1 MRQLIFTSA
10 LLGLNRTRSGFCTVA
25 RHASLRER
33 TVDEL
38 EKMSEYDPPPGT
50 RPTVFLFRVYSA
62 GNEPLFILSRAGDA
76 GKDTFGRAN
85 YVVHHLI
92 FQKEELD
99 ALPPPA
105 EVALR
110 FRGWCKKFVGKP
122 HFLPENEALPLEI
135 LRREGEKFV
144 PAKRWKELT
153 GDAGNAALLA
163 PYGEARAT
171 IFVGD
176 ESMNEVALG
185 LFAESAE
192 TLGRRDAWTVA
203 FATGIC
209 SRKNAGR
216 FLWRMVGA
224 RELAVRHP
232 GDFILDFLAPLSV
245 LRPPKTVFAEYARTG
260 EFPASAMPKKI
271 SMPGVTAAATS
282 TAATG
287 TVAFETKRTDGAPDA
302 TGKPKLKLAARNA
315 LGGNAAKT
323 AGAEKSVGNVANA
336 ASASSAAKA
345 VEAAAKT
352 PGKAETPG
360 ATDAT
365 DATDAAS
372 ADDAENLSEIDL
384 GLDGAELPSNADG
397 ATQKK
402 VAIPRISRRLLRM
415 RRKRFFA
422 AAGTLAFV
430 LISAIVAASILIIL
444 SVFDTAGEKISAR
457 RKNAAAAQVAAA
469 NAVPAPVAAK
479 KNAEPAAAAPGKS
492 VVADSTRAAAAASAN
507 SVPAS
512 AAQPSALILPNATG
526 TPGESI
532 SPNATE
538 TADSAANAT
547 ASANAAGTAKSD
559 SAGAAGAA
567 NSVVATAN
575 DSAAGTSAS
584 GDEISSG
591 KPSSSSSVA
600 AADESVTASERS
612 SATSARGGGATND
625 SVSEKKAIRRFC
637 AVLENRISVGDFAGA
652 AETWI
657 AFSDA
662 FPAEIDRFR
671 TRFLPRFKLRVAEAF
686 ADRVGRRLLP
696 LDAGAELSPE
706 TCAAIRADL
715 AIFSRVR
722 SALELSDGQIQKK
735 NLAVFERAA
744 AAVAESAEKSDDVVS
759 AEKSDAAESE
769 MQTSS
774 AAEPATVPAAVSAGS
789 PNAVPAEK

>member
-122 HFLPENEALPLEI
+122 HFLPENEALPPEI

-271 SMPGVTAAATS
+271 SMPGVTAAAT
-282 TAATG
+282 G
-287 TVAFETKRTDGAPDA
+287 TVAFETRRTDGASDA

-315 LGGNAAKT
+315 LDGNAAKT
-323 AGAEKSVGNVANA
+323 AGAEKFVGNVANA
-336 ASASSAAKA
+336 ASVSSSANA

-360 ATDAT
+360 ATA
-365 DATDAAS
+365 ATDAAG
-372 ADDAENLSEIDL
+372 ADDAENLSGIDL
-384 GLDGAELPSNADG
+384 GLDGAELPPNADG

-402 VAIPRISRRLLRM
+402 VALPRISRRLLRM

-469 NAVPAPVAAK
+469 NAVPAPAAAK

-492 VVADSTRAAAAASAN
+492 VVADSTHATAAASAN
-507 SVPAS
+507 SVSAS
-512 AAQPSALILPNATG
+512 AAQPSALIPPNATG

-538 TADSAANAT
+538 TAGSAANAT
-547 ASANAAGTAKSD
+547 AFANAAGTAKS
-559 SAGAAGAA
+559 
-567 NSVVATAN
+567 VVATADN
-575 DSAAGTSAS
+575 SAAGTPAAS
-584 GDEISSG
+584 DEISSG

-612 SATSARGGGATND
+612 SATSARGATNEA
-625 SVSEKKAIRRFC
+625 VSEKKAIRRFC
-637 AVLENRISVGDFAGA
+637 AVLENRISIGDFAGA

-662 FPAEIDRFR
+662 FPTEIDRFR

-744 AAVAESAEKSDDVVS
+744 AAVAEPAGKSDDAVS

-769 MQTSS
+769 MQASS

-789 PNAVPAEK
+789 PNAVPSEK

>member
-122 HFLPENEALPLEI
+122 HFLPENEALPPEI

-176 ESMNEVALG
+176 ESMNDVALG

-192 TLGRRDAWTVA
+192 TLGCRDAWTVA

-282 TAATG
+282 AAATG
-287 TVAFETKRTDGAPDA
+287 TVAFETRRTDGAPDA

-315 LGGNAAKT
+315 LDGNAAKT

-336 ASASSAAKA
+336 ASVSFAANA

-365 DATDAAS
+365 DAADA
-372 ADDAENLSEIDL
+372 DNAENLSEIDL
-384 GLDGAELPSNADG
+384 GLDGAELPPNADG

-469 NAVPAPVAAK
+469 NAVPAPAAAK
-479 KNAEPAAAAPGKS
+479 KNVEPTAAAPGKS
-492 VVADSTRAAAAASAN
+492 VVADSMHAT
-507 SVPAS
+507 
-512 AAQPSALILPNATG
+512 AAQPSALISPNATEM
-526 TPGESI
+526 PGESI

-538 TADSAANAT
+538 TAGSAANAT

-559 SAGAAGAA
+559 SAGAAGTA
-567 NSVVATAN
+567 NSVVATAD

-591 KPSSSSSVA
+591 KPSSSSNVA

-612 SATSARGGGATND
+612 SATSARGATND

-662 FPAEIDRFR
+662 FPTEIDRFR

-744 AAVAESAEKSDDVVS
+744 AAVAEPAGKSDDAVS

-769 MQTSS
+769 MQASS
-774 AAEPATVPAAVSAGS
+774 AAEPATVPAAVPAGS

>member
-122 HFLPENEALPLEI
+122 HFLPENEALPPEI

-271 SMPGVTAAATS
+271 SMPGITA
-282 TAATG
+282 AATG
-287 TVAFETKRTDGAPDA
+287 TVAYETKRTDGAPDA

-315 LGGNAAKT
+315 LDGNAVKT

-336 ASASSAAKA
+336 ANVSSAANA

-365 DATDAAS
+365 DAAG

-384 GLDGAELPSNADG
+384 GLDGTELPPNADG

-469 NAVPAPVAAK
+469 NSVPAPAAAK
-479 KNAEPAAAAPGKS
+479 KNADPAAAAPGKS
-492 VVADSTRAAAAASAN
+492 VVADSTHATAAASAN

-512 AAQPSALILPNATG
+512 AAQPSALIPPNATE

-559 SAGAAGAA
+559 SAGAAGAT
-567 NSVVATAN
+567 NSVIATAD

-612 SATSARGGGATND
+612 SATSARGATNEA
-625 SVSEKKAIRRFC
+625 VSEKKAIRRFC

-662 FPAEIDRFR
+662 FPTEIDRFR

-744 AAVAESAEKSDDVVS
+744 AAVAEP

-774 AAEPATVPAAVSAGS
+774 AAESATVPAAVSAGS

>member
-122 HFLPENEALPLEI
+122 HFLPENEALPPEI

-176 ESMNEVALG
+176 ESMNDVALG

-282 TAATG
+282 AAATG
-287 TVAFETKRTDGAPDA
+287 TVAFETRRTDGAPDA

-315 LGGNAAKT
+315 LDGNAAKT

-336 ASASSAAKA
+336 ASVSSAANA
-345 VEAAAKT
+345 VEATAKT

-365 DATDAAS
+365 DAADA
-372 ADDAENLSEIDL
+372 DNAENLSEIDL
-384 GLDGAELPSNADG
+384 GLDGAELPPNADG

-402 VAIPRISRRLLRM
+402 VVLPRISRRLLRM

-469 NAVPAPVAAK
+469 NAVPAPVATK

-492 VVADSTRAAAAASAN
+492 VVADSTRATAAASAN
-507 SVPAS
+507 SVPVS
-512 AAQPSALILPNATG
+512 AAQPSALISPNATE
-526 TPGESI
+526 TSGESI

-538 TADSAANAT
+538 TADSVANAT

-567 NSVVATAN
+567 NSVVATAD
-575 DSAAGTSAS
+575 DSAGGTPAA

-591 KPSSSSSVA
+591 KPSSSSNVA
-600 AADESVTASERS
+600 ATDESVTASERS
-612 SATSARGGGATND
+612 SATSARGATND

-662 FPAEIDRFR
+662 FPTEIDRFR

-744 AAVAESAEKSDDVVS
+744 AAVAEPAGKSDDAVS

-769 MQTSS
+769 MQASS

-789 PNAVPAEK
+789 PNAVPSEK

>member
-76 GKDTFGRAN
+76 EKDAFGRAN

-122 HFLPENEALPLEI
+122 HFLPENEALPPEI

-271 SMPGVTAAATS
+271 SMSGVTAAATS
-282 TAATG
+282 AAATG
-287 TVAFETKRTDGAPDA
+287 TVAFETKRTDGAPDV

-315 LGGNAAKT
+315 LGGNAVKT
-323 AGAEKSVGNVANA
+323 AGAEKSVGNVANVA
-336 ASASSAAKA
+336 NASDAAKA
-345 VEAAAKT
+345 VETAAKT

-360 ATDAT
+360 ATG
-365 DATDAAS
+365 

-384 GLDGAELPSNADG
+384 GLDGAELPPNADG

-469 NAVPAPVAAK
+469 NAAPESASAEKSAAANAVPAPVAAK

-538 TADSAANAT
+538 TADSAASAT
-547 ASANAAGTAKSD
+547 AV
-559 SAGAAGAA
+559 GAA

-612 SATSARGGGATND
+612 SAASARDAT
-625 SVSEKKAIRRFC
+625 SEAVSEKKAIRRFC

-662 FPAEIDRFR
+662 FPTEIDRFR

-744 AAVAESAEKSDDVVS
+744 AAVAEPAEKSDDAVS

-774 AAEPATVPAAVSAGS
+774 AAEPATVPAAVSASS
-789 PNAVPAEK
+789 PSAVPAEK

>member
-76 GKDTFGRAN
+76 GKDAFGRAN

-122 HFLPENEALPLEI
+122 HFLPENEALPPEI

-271 SMPGVTAAATS
+271 SMPGVAAAATGMPGVAA
-282 TAATG
+282 AATG

-315 LGGNAAKT
+315 LDGNAVKT

-336 ASASSAAKA
+336 SSAANA

-365 DATDAAS
+365 DAAG

-384 GLDGAELPSNADG
+384 GLDGAELPPNADS

-469 NAVPAPVAAK
+469 NVAPESASAEKSAAANAVPAPAAAK
-479 KNAEPAAAAPGKS
+479 KNAEPASAAPRKS

-507 SVPAS
+507 PVSAS
-512 AAQPSALILPNATG
+512 AAQSSAL
-526 TPGESI
+526 I

-538 TADSAANAT
+538 TPGESIPPNAT
-547 ASANAAGTAKSD
+547 ETAGPAASAN
-559 SAGAAGAA
+559 AAGAA
-567 NSVVATAN
+567 NSVVATAD
-575 DSAAGTSAS
+575 DSAAGTPAS

-600 AADESVTASERS
+600 ATDESVTASERS
-612 SATSARGGGATND
+612 SATSARGATND

-662 FPAEIDRFR
+662 FPTEIDRFR

-744 AAVAESAEKSDDVVS
+744 AAVAEPAEKSDDAVS
-759 AEKSDAAESE
+759 AEKSGAAESE
-769 MQTSS
+769 MQASS
-774 AAEPATVPAAVSAGS
+774 AAEPATVPAAVSAGL